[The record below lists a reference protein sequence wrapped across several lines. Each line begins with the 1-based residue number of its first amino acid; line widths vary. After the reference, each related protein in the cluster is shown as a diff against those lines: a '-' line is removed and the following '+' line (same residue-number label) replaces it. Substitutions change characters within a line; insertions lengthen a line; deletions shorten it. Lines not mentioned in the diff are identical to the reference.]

1 MSKSDSIYFNLKS
14 PKGIEYEI
22 QLESLKDEINLI
34 ATLPNSLPRRIFN
47 KNIPFSNLKSI
58 KYLANCKTIEDITE
72 IIIPIIENG
81 NSSIVENK
89 ENTLILKFS
98 PTKIEKSDF
107 SFTLTEKKISEK
119 EQMESLY
126 LALNN
131 ISNKVLQLEKENILL
146 KKKLENHQN
155 LYNQN
160 LQDIISMIKT
170 LKDQKDSDV
179 INLQYEIQ
187 AMKKPQIRPNPYST
201 NTLSYKQNNSFA
213 NNTYKSQTI
222 NNNYQLN
229 TTNPINKST
238 INDPYQT
245 YTAIQDADTIPI
257 QIIEAHLGAI
267 NHISVFPNGKFISVS
282 DDRSIRLFD
291 QDGILLT
298 TLENAHENPIQYI
311 SIKNNNE
318 FITCSDD
325 RSLKIWYLL
334 NKSIQLYKEFQNAH
348 TQAISCVI
356 YTSLGNIASCSI
368 DKFIKIR
375 SGKNYE
381 RVTALIDTDS
391 VAVFSLLEIDDDILV
406 SGGWEG
412 IKFWD
417 MKTRLKIISIDN
429 CACVNCDA
437 LARIDTDKIAVG
449 GDKYGIIK
457 IISISKKVII
467 KEINNF
473 NQCLALMGIFFKGL
487 FASGGEDSIIRL
499 FSTESYECVKEIP
512 RSHEGGIN
520 GFAKIKNGNLI
531 SYGADGNIK
540 IWSL

>member
-1 MSKSDSIYFNLKS
+1 
-14 PKGIEYEI
+14 
-22 QLESLKDEINLI
+22 
-34 ATLPNSLPRRIFN
+34 
-47 KNIPFSNLKSI
+47 
-58 KYLANCKTIEDITE
+58 
-72 IIIPIIENG
+72 
-81 NSSIVENK
+81 
-89 ENTLILKFS
+89 
-98 PTKIEKSDF
+98 
-107 SFTLTEKKISEK
+107 
-119 EQMESLY
+119 
-126 LALNN
+126 
-131 ISNKVLQLEKENILL
+131 
-146 KKKLENHQN
+146 
-155 LYNQN
+155 
-160 LQDIISMIKT
+160 MIKT

-187 AMKKPQIRPNPYST
+187 TMKKPQIRPNPYST

-222 NNNYQLN
+222 NNNFQLN

-257 QIIEAHLGAI
+257 QIIEAHLGSI

-291 QDGILLT
+291 QDGLLIT

-325 RSLKIWYLL
+325 RSLKVWYLS
-334 NKSIQLYKEFQNAH
+334 NKNIQLYKEFPNAH
-348 TQAISCVI
+348 IQAISCVI
-356 YTSLGNIASCSI
+356 YTSLGNIVSCSI

-381 RVTALIDTDS
+381 RVTALVDTDS
-391 VAVFSLLEIDDDILV
+391 VAVFSLLEIDDDILI

-417 MKTRLKIISIDN
+417 MKTRLKVISINN
-429 CACVNCDA
+429 CSCVNCDA

-457 IISISKKVII
+457 IVSISKKVII

-487 FASGGEDSIIRL
+487 FAAGGEDSVIRL
-499 FSTESYECVKEIP
+499 YNVESYECVKEIP

-520 GFAKIKNGNLI
+520 GFAKIKNGNLM
-531 SYGADGNIK
+531 SFGADGNIK
-540 IWSL
+540 IWTV

>member
-1 MSKSDSIYFNLKS
+1 MTV
-14 PKGIEYEI
+14 PK
-22 QLESLKDEINLI
+22 
-34 ATLPNSLPRRIFN
+34 RIFN
-47 KNIPFSNLKSI
+47 TSISFLDLKAI
-58 KYLANCKTIEDITE
+58 KYLSNCVSLERIMEKIIT
-72 IIIPIIENG
+72 IIENG
-81 NSSIVENK
+81 NSSITENQDNILLLKFSPNKNIRNEFSFELIEEEISSKEKTEALYLSINNITKKVIDLEK
-89 ENTLILKFS
+89 ENTLLKQQF
-98 PTKIEKSDF
+98 
-107 SFTLTEKKISEK
+107 
-119 EQMESLY
+119 
-126 LALNN
+126 
-131 ISNKVLQLEKENILL
+131 
-146 KKKLENHQN
+146 ENHQN
-155 LYNQN
+155 LYNRN

-187 AMKKPQIRPNPYST
+187 TMKKPQIRPNPYST

-229 TTNPINKST
+229 TTNPINKSV

-282 DDRSIRLFD
+282 DDRSIRLFE

-375 SGKNYE
+375 FGNFYE
-381 RVTALIDTDS
+381 KVTVLVNTDT
-391 VAVFSLLEIDDDILV
+391 VAVFSLLEIDNDILV

-417 MKTRLKIISIDN
+417 LKKKMKINSINN
-429 CACVNCDA
+429 CSVVNCDA

-457 IISISKKVII
+457 IISISKKQII
-467 KEINNF
+467 MEINNF
-473 NQCLALMGIFFKGL
+473 TQCLGMQTMKKA
-487 FASGGEDSIIRL
+487 
-499 FSTESYECVKEIP
+499 C
-512 RSHEGGIN
+512 
-520 GFAKIKNGNLI
+520 
-531 SYGADGNIK
+531 
-540 IWSL
+540 